1 MTGLEYYRRKKQYSK
16 AGLARCSGVC
26 KDTIKAYEKFGISEN
41 ASVDVLLSLADALEV
56 PVDDLIADCE
66 GGDLTTRDRATRTSK
81 IQSPGNAVNNY
92 RMKNNLRY
100 QELAN
105 LLGLAARESARK
117 VCTRATARD
126 VHVRRLCQYEGL
138 TMDEFRAIY
147 LPRIPAQMQ

>member
-92 RMKNNLRY
+92 RIKNNLRY
-100 QELAN
+100 QELASKSMHACD
-105 LLGLAARESARK
+105 GAGCSRPQTVSI
-117 VCTRATARD
+117 
-126 VHVRRLCQYEGL
+126 RRTDDG
-138 TMDEFRAIY
+138 
-147 LPRIPAQMQ
+147 